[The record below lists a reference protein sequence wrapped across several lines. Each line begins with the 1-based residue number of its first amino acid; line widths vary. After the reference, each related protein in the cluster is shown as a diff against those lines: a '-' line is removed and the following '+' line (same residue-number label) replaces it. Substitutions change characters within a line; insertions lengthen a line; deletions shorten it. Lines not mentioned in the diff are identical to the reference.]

1 MSLEPYEI
9 AILLQMYNEQIIGHR
24 GYTSLQIVRSKINW
38 KKIASYYRVTKSF
51 DTITRRLVKRGFLD
65 DDGKSLAVL
74 FLNKLGVDFVV
85 GYLQDFPNTQKDL
98 AEILSGQKT

>member
-1 MSLEPYEI
+1 MPLEPYEI

-38 KKIASYYRVTKSF
+38 KKIAMHYRVKESF
-51 DTITRRLVKRGFLD
+51 DTIARRLVRRRFLS

-74 FLNKLGVDFVV
+74 FLDKFGVDFVI
-85 GYLQDFPNTQKDL
+85 GYLQENPTSQKDL
-98 AEILSGQKT
+98 DEILSGQKI